1 MLEATPARTPG
12 GDRAVCQSAFEWH
25 DQKAPT
31 SQRAHVCELAAVHEG
46 APLD

>member
-1 MLEATPARTPG
+1 MLEATPACTPG
-12 GDRAVCQSAFEWH
+12 GDRAVCQSAFERH

-31 SQRAHVCELAAVHEG
+31 SQRVHVFELAAVPEG